1 MCKLFF
7 ESAATAINYDS
18 LSLWIISKDFF
29 TNHYDI
35 LSLQKLNNKL
45 NEEFQLLLWLKCKK
59 TMMKQIWLSDI
70 IVKNARI

>member
-1 MCKLFF
+1 MQLKRTNMLFKTSSFKSHSSMCKLFF

-45 NEEFQLLLWLKCKK
+45 NEEFQLLL
-59 TMMKQIWLSDI
+59 
-70 IVKNARI
+70 